1 MWIGLLCP
9 VSVPTKNGGKTTRL
23 IQWEKRKTLVFLGAE
38 SHPSGSVM
46 DACAVILTT
55 VNYVIPRGSPLIL
68 WMSTRATR
76 AGSRT
81 SA

>member
-9 VSVPTKNGGKTTRL
+9 VSVPTKSGGKTASTNL
-23 IQWEKRKTLVFLGAE
+23 VGKTENFGFLGAE
-38 SHPSGSVM
+38 SHPSGSIM